1 MGKGT
6 IGINPFHTDRSIM
19 SPVAVAGLLSTIIAF
34 TDSKGCTSFTPF
46 SLTRVRGTDE
56 MGKKSFSINRIG
68 CSTLS

>member
-34 TDSKGCTSFTPF
+34 TDAKACAYHS
-46 SLTRVRGTDE
+46 SLFGVE
-56 MGKKSFSINRIG
+56 LILIFQSFSINHIG
-68 CSTLS
+68 CFTLS